1 MTAQPIIP
9 NTAAFRVGDDVVIVR
24 NGQRRLMTIYRID
37 PPGTQGR
44 EIKDGPRVFCH
55 GTGSTVRQDNGFEV
69 RPRAAFD
76 YHTLE
81 LDLLR
86 VEPPTTCQ
94 AFLDD
99 GSCIHSDH
107 TK

>member
-1 MTAQPIIP
+1 MPADQPVIP
-9 NTAAFRVGDDVVIVR
+9 NTNAFRVGDDVVIVR

-44 EIKDGPRVFCH
+44 EPEHGVRIFCH
-55 GTGSTVRQDNGFEV
+55 STGGDAGRK
-69 RPRAAFD
+69 AAFD

-81 LDLLR
+81 LDLIR
-86 VEPPTTCQ
+86 VERPTTCQ

>member
-1 MTAQPIIP
+1 MPIP
-9 NTAAFRVGDDVVIVR
+9 NTAAFREGDDVVIVR
-24 NGQRRLMTIYRID
+24 NGHRRLMTVYRID

-44 EIKDGPRVFCH
+44 DPKDGVRIFCKS
-55 GTGSTVRQDNGFEV
+55 TGSAAGKQ
-69 RPRAAFD
+69 AAFD

-81 LDLLR
+81 LDLIR
-86 VEPPTTCQ
+86 VERPTTCQ

-99 GSCIHSDH
+99 GSCIHSEH